1 MTNEPND
8 GLLTDASQITRCVW
22 CGEDAEYQ
30 RYHDTEWGVPIV
42 DDQILFQKICLEGF
56 QAGLSWITVLRKRDN
71 FRKSFDNFD
80 FKKVANMVV
89 RIFLAVSL
97 ILESLD
103 IAGRSKVQLITR
115 RKPWIL

>member
-8 GLLTDASQITRCVW
+8 GLLTDASEITRCAW

-56 QAGLSWITVLRKRDN
+56 
-71 FRKSFDNFD
+71 
-80 FKKVANMVV
+80 
-89 RIFLAVSL
+89 
-97 ILESLD
+97 
-103 IAGRSKVQLITR
+103 
-115 RKPWIL
+115 